1 MTKLLLILGLLV
13 GIFLPGES
21 LAQENKSNFVHVSL
35 VDRMQQDSKTECI
48 SDSVLSFGG
57 GDIIQGEDGRYHL
70 FVSGWVADSAR
81 QDKLMPDS
89 MIYQAISEKPQGPYK
104 MLRSIGAGCHPEVFK
119 LADNSY
125 MISVQG
131 GYYSAKS
138 LEGLWTFHTFGFD
151 SRNRPAVKASSHW
164 SLARRKDN
172 SFLMVSQEG
181 GVWVSQS
188 GVSTY
193 NGVTD
198 EGVFPLVATDYDDW
212 VVWRD
217 NVQYHLLL
225 GNHENSQCYY
235 MRSLDGLHWVIESKL
250 DYSQVMKMGADSLG
264 LEKVVYGCPS
274 VLQNEEGKAIQLNLE
289 VTQVRKDGK
298 MHSRNVSF
306 SLEPDLDV
314 RLINK
319 KPITDAVQKLEILV
333 KGNDRFNPLTDLDLP
348 TLRAGSPLE
357 VNRGGGG
364 IVVESKPQGKD
375 LLLTFYADFYDFP
388 HGEFAVKLAGKKQDG
403 TKVTGYMRL
412 PQLKDNP
419 LMSVRKPIFANF
431 LNKKRIKM
439 TVENLGDVSS
449 RRMNI
454 YLKYK
459 ENGKYKVLFK
469 EKLPPLR
476 PFEVYN
482 FTVDVKW
489 ALNDRC
495 RYEFVVVVDD
505 KDYES
510 EYHFVK

>member
-1 MTKLLLILGLLV
+1 
-13 GIFLPGES
+13 
-21 LAQENKSNFVHVSL
+21 
-35 VDRMQQDSKTECI
+35 MQQDSKTECI

-151 SRNRPAVKASSHW
+151 SRNRPAVKTTSHW

-375 LLLTFYADFYDFP
+375 LAVDLL
-388 HGEFAVKLAGKKQDG
+388 
-403 TKVTGYMRL
+403 
-412 PQLKDNP
+412 
-419 LMSVRKPIFANF
+419 
-431 LNKKRIKM
+431 
-439 TVENLGDVSS
+439 
-449 RRMNI
+449 
-454 YLKYK
+454 
-459 ENGKYKVLFK
+459 
-469 EKLPPLR
+469 
-476 PFEVYN
+476 
-482 FTVDVKW
+482 
-489 ALNDRC
+489 C
-495 RYEFVVVVDD
+495 
-505 KDYES
+505 
-510 EYHFVK
+510 

>member
-104 MLRSIGAGCHPEVFK
+104 MLRPIGAGCHPEVFK

-225 GNHENSQCYY
+225 GT
-235 MRSLDGLHWVIESKL
+235 MRI
-250 DYSQVMKMGADSLG
+250 
-264 LEKVVYGCPS
+264 
-274 VLQNEEGKAIQLNLE
+274 LN
-289 VTQVRKDGK
+289 VTTC
-298 MHSRNVSF
+298 
-306 SLEPDLDV
+306 V
-314 RLINK
+314 RLM
-319 KPITDAVQKLEILV
+319 VC
-333 KGNDRFNPLTDLDLP
+333 
-348 TLRAGSPLE
+348 
-357 VNRGGGG
+357 
-364 IVVESKPQGKD
+364 
-375 LLLTFYADFYDFP
+375 
-388 HGEFAVKLAGKKQDG
+388 
-403 TKVTGYMRL
+403 TG
-412 PQLKDNP
+412 
-419 LMSVRKPIFANF
+419 
-431 LNKKRIKM
+431 
-439 TVENLGDVSS
+439 
-449 RRMNI
+449 
-454 YLKYK
+454 
-459 ENGKYKVLFK
+459 
-469 EKLPPLR
+469 
-476 PFEVYN
+476 
-482 FTVDVKW
+482 
-489 ALNDRC
+489 
-495 RYEFVVVVDD
+495 
-505 KDYES
+505 
-510 EYHFVK
+510 

>member
-1 MTKLLLILGLLV
+1 
-13 GIFLPGES
+13 
-21 LAQENKSNFVHVSL
+21 
-35 VDRMQQDSKTECI
+35 
-48 SDSVLSFGG
+48 
-57 GDIIQGEDGRYHL
+57 
-70 FVSGWVADSAR
+70 
-81 QDKLMPDS
+81 
-89 MIYQAISEKPQGPYK
+89 

-151 SRNRPAVKASSHW
+151 SRNRPAVKTSSHW

-403 TKVTGYMRL
+403 TKVVGYMRL

-489 ALNDRC
+489 VLNDRC